1 LNDKSDVRSSYYL
14 EDPAT
19 EFDIQG
25 LELDWVGV
33 CWDADLRMVDGRWSH
48 HRFRGTAWQN
58 VKNEYQRAYLANA
71 YRVLL
76 TRARQGMIIYVPNG
90 DPGDPTREPRYYDGV
105 VRFLEACGLHNA
117 S

>member
-1 LNDKSDVRSSYYL
+1 MRIYGWSTEDGPTINS
-14 EDPAT
+14 EDP
-19 EFDIQG
+19 
-25 LELDWVGV
+25 
-33 CWDADLRMVDGRWSH
+33 
-48 HRFRGTAWQN
+48 WQN

-90 DPGDPTREPRYYDGV
+90 DPGDPTREPSYYDGV
-105 VRFLEACGLHNA
+105 VRFLEACGLDNA